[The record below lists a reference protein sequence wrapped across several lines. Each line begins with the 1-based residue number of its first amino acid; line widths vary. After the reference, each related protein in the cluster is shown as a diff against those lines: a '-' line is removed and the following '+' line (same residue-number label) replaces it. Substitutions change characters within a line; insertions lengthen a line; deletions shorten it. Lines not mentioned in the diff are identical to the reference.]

1 MKPIALSFIS
11 IKGTVKRTGEYL
23 LLSFLF
29 IFTFRTNTNLKNK
42 IIYDYTNPQD
52 YYKAIIDFIAGMTD
66 NYAIDMYNEIVSF

>member
-1 MKPIALSFIS
+1 MQLAKT
-11 IKGTVKRTGEYL
+11 IK
-23 LLSFLF
+23 
-29 IFTFRTNTNLKNK
+29 NLKNK